1 MKKTALLTIVLAMAL
16 SLALA
21 QEPGKPMP
29 APVQKH
35 ENAHPSKQG
44 DCMEPRP
51 IDPMMIKMKREFI
64 QENFVIESGQKEAFW
79 NAYNEYEKELITAH
93 KEQREFRKKNSIPTR
108 MTADSISNLSD
119 ETILIYYENNFET
132 KNRLFKAEENFFKNL
147 KGILKPQQIAQYYI
161 LERNFHKSATKMGNP
176 KMMKMEQKPMKTE
189 ALPADKIQ
197 QAPAK
202 KHSGSNY

>member
-16 SLALA
+16 SFCYA
-21 QEPGKPMP
+21 QD
-29 APVQKH
+29 A
-35 ENAHPSKQG
+35 SKQMAAKAPQHEKERANKPG

-93 KEQREFRKKNSIPTR
+93 KEQREFRKKNNIPTR
-108 MTADSISNLSD
+108 MTADSISSLSD

-189 ALPADKIQ
+189 ALPADKFQ